1 MSKGF
6 DNILKDRIKEL
17 PSYAPGERL
26 WKAVQDELDAEEAVT
41 KRLADLPVHMPA
53 PGTWE
58 SIETSLEAPVASGRP
73 HKRTSRRLLWLTTAA
88 AAAVI
93 LILVI
98 PLFMRS
104 GEKIIVES
112 EVVLSEAQDHI
123 IMPEQSGED
132 PIEIIRKLCTTGAPV
147 CRTELFL
154 EKMQLYRELDEELR
168 HLESV
173 IGKVGDSPEIIQSII
188 LIENLKS
195 DTLQELI
202 QLIHS

>member
-1 MSKGF
+1 MNREF
-6 DNILKDRIKEL
+6 DDILKERIKEL
-17 PSYAPGERL
+17 PSYAPDERL
-26 WKAVQDELDAEEAVT
+26 WKAVHTELDAEEAVSM
-41 KRLADLPVHMPA
+41 RLPDLPVHMPA

-58 SIETSLEAPVASGRP
+58 AVEAALPASLPVRP
-73 HKRTSRRLLWLTTAA
+73 SRRLLWLPAGI

>member
-6 DNILKDRIKEL
+6 DDILKDRIKEL
-17 PSYAPGERL
+17 PSYAPDERL
-26 WKAVQDELDAEEAVT
+26 WKAVHTELDAEEAVSM
-41 KRLADLPVHMPA
+41 RLPDLPVHMPA

-58 SIETSLEAPVASGRP
+58 AVEAALPASLPVRP
-73 HKRTSRRLLWLTTAA
+73 SRRLLWLAA
-88 AAAVI
+88 GIAAAVI

-104 GEKIIVES
+104 GDKIIVES

>member
-58 SIETSLEAPVASGRP
+58 AVEAALPASLPVRP
-73 HKRTSRRLLWLTTAA
+73 SRRLLWLPAGI